1 MANARKK
8 YTMQNMADLIG
19 VNKSSVYR
27 FLKKENISPTIVQN
41 NTQYYSSIALQRVKK
56 HFNTTHTNSNERVD
70 NRDLLINSLQQQIKD
85 LKAELSEEKVR
96 ADAQLAEKDK
106 QIIGY
111 QKLVD
116 QSQQLL
122 LNEQN
127 MGLPEKNSVQEGEYS
142 EKPSTHKSTNN
153 DSKNIVILK
162 DQIDPTVL
170 KKVQKKTKKM
180 HWWNKIFRN

>member
-70 NRDLLINSLQQQIKD
+70 NRDLLINSLQQQIKENHD
-85 LKAELSEEKVR
+85 GIR
-96 ADAQLAEKDK
+96 
-106 QIIGY
+106 
-111 QKLVD
+111 
-116 QSQQLL
+116 
-122 LNEQN
+122 
-127 MGLPEKNSVQEGEYS
+127 
-142 EKPSTHKSTNN
+142 
-153 DSKNIVILK
+153 
-162 DQIDPTVL
+162 
-170 KKVQKKTKKM
+170 
-180 HWWNKIFRN
+180 W